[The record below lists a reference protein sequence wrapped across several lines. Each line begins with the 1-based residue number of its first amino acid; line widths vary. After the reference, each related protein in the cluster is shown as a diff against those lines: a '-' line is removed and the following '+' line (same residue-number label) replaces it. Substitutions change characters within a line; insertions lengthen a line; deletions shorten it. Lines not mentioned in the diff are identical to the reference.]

1 MKKPLGAQISHAL
14 KKQGVEVIFGIP
26 GVHNVE
32 LYRGIEEAGL
42 KHILTRHEQGAGFM
56 ADGYARATGKPGVA
70 FVITGPGLCNI
81 MTPMGQAYSDSIPML
96 VISSCL
102 NPGDLTTERGRL
114 HEMKDQEAAAS
125 TVCDWSKTA
134 LDPENAY
141 QLLDRAFFEFISARP
156 RPKHI
161 QVPISVLGA
170 LAKPSL
176 DPIKIN
182 LNKLDQ
188 PHLHEQVA
196 NELSV
201 ARRVIVIV
209 GGGCATASIELRFLI
224 EKIGAASFSTY
235 AGRGVINDN
244 NKLYFGATMARADS
258 VHDFAQADLV
268 LAIGTTLSE
277 VDLWRNHIGHNCK
290 LIRVDIDPSQ
300 LGDQHKS
307 DLTIMADAKTFIAGV
322 NSKLKEYT
330 INSDWDEGYVKN
342 RRAIFRKQVDSE
354 RPGIVPLVD
363 ALHEVLNE
371 DTLIYSDMT
380 QFAYVAKEIYPM
392 TKPSKW
398 HHPFGFGTLGYA
410 LPAAIGGKI
419 GDPKQSVVAIMG
431 DYGFHYTMQELG
443 VAVEHRLGIP
453 IIIWDNEKL
462 KEIED
467 SMIESQIAPNA
478 VIAKNPD
485 FCKLAEAFGAH
496 SSRPN
501 SIEDF
506 KIAIKLA
513 LTAELPTVIHLKSDL
528 TTG

>member
-1 MKKPLGAQISHAL
+1 MKKPLGVQISHAL

-56 ADGYARATGKPGVA
+56 ADGYSRATGKPGVA

-102 NPGDLTTERGRL
+102 NPGDLTTEGGRL
-114 HEMKDQEAAAS
+114 HEMRDQEAAAG

-134 LDPENAY
+134 LDSNNAY

-161 QVPISVLGA
+161 QVPISVLGE

-176 DPIKIN
+176 NPIKIN
-182 LNKLDQ
+182 RNNLDQ
-188 PHLHEQVA
+188 PHLHEKIA
-196 NELSV
+196 NELEL

-209 GGGCATASIELRFLI
+209 GGGCVNASSELRFLI
-224 EKIGAASFSTY
+224 EKTGAASFSTY
-235 AGRGVINDN
+235 AGRGVINDD
-244 NKLYFGATMARADS
+244 NKLYFGATLARADS
-258 VHDFAQADLV
+258 LHDFAKADLV

-277 VDLWRNHIGHNCK
+277 VDLWRNELGHNCN
-290 LIRVDIDPSQ
+290 LIRIDIDPSQ
-300 LGDQHKS
+300 LCDQHKS
-307 DLTIMADAKTFIAGV
+307 DLTIMADAKTFIAGI
-322 NSKLKEYT
+322 NSKLKGDT
-330 INSDWDEGYVKN
+330 INSDWDEKYIKN
-342 RRAIFRKQVDSE
+342 RRAAFRKQADSD

-419 GDPKQSVVAIMG
+419 GDQNQSVVAIMG

-443 VAVEHRLGIP
+443 VAVEHKLGIP

-478 VIAKNPD
+478 VIAKNPN

-501 SIEDF
+501 SIEEF
-506 KIAIKLA
+506 KSVVELA
-513 LTAELPTVIHLKSDL
+513 LSADLPTVIHLTSDL
-528 TTG
+528 TMA